1 MTTSM
6 SISFEVIALAAL
18 FVLPVIFV
26 LQTMAS
32 NSRTAAW
39 TAPAAPRAAR
49 SGAARNGAAT
59 GNSDNVVALFPA
71 DDTRLTAAA

>member
-1 MTTSM
+1 M

-49 SGAARNGAAT
+49 NGAAT
-59 GNSDNVVALFPA
+59 GNRDNVVALFPA